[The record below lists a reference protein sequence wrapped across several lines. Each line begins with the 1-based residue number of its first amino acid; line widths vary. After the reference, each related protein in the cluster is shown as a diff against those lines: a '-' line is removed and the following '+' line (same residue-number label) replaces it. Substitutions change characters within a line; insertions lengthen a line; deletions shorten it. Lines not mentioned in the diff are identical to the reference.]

1 MTGGTLGGIPKKGIE
16 TMAVVI
22 NEPIVDQLGE
32 LIRLEYLGEK
42 LLERASRHLN
52 DPREVAHLWA
62 LATEYRDHARILRR
76 HRREIDKVALEIEY
90 PKWARGK
97 GPSPEEALEEVTE
110 ITRRLAGEYRSTV
123 SLHDNA
129 YLKKFLAILAAE
141 HDSVATLLEC
151 LVNGKSIFFELE
163 EAVKE

>member
-1 MTGGTLGGIPKKGIE
+1 M
-16 TMAVVI
+16 VVAT
-22 NEPIVDQLGE
+22 NEPILDQLGE

-42 LLERASRHLN
+42 LLERASRTLV

-76 HRREIDKVALEIEY
+76 HRREINRSIPDIEY
-90 PKWARGK
+90 PRWPRGK
-97 GPSPEEALEEVTE
+97 GPSPEHALTQVAEVT
-110 ITRRLAGEYRSTV
+110 RQLAGEYRSTV

-129 YLKKFLAILAAE
+129 YLRKFLVILAAE

-151 LVNGKSIFFELE
+151 LVSGKAIFFELE
-163 EAVKE
+163 ENAETQCVE